1 MITNET
7 KTMRAKLA
15 THRANLKQNFALFQ
29 DHAATLIGKGIVRHS
44 GEKGRYEDCVHAAGR
59 SVSLKERQTVAAFLR
74 LQTNLAHQA
83 LLIVELETSID
94 REEAK

>member
-1 MITNET
+1 MITHET

-15 THRANLKQNFALFQ
+15 THSGNLRRNFALFQ
-29 DHAATLIGKGIVRHS
+29 DHATTLIRKGIIRQNA
-44 GEKGRYEDCVHAAGR
+44 EKGRYEDCVHAAGR

-74 LQTNLAHQA
+74 LQANLAHQA
-83 LLIVELETSID
+83 LLIVELETSIE